1 VNEAQ
6 QRPSGWTWAWLGWLG
21 FLVLDFVAAARERG
35 RKLRVL
41 TLSRHVWAWF
51 DTGWKRS
58 VLAAFIAA
66 VGAHLVYEASA
77 WWLLTAIPVA
87 ALIVD
92 SVWGMGLI
100 DKAARALALRWLKG
114 KANSARER
122 GSEAMKIVDGW
133 KTWISAVIWIG
144 VAFWAL
150 VSGQDLGPIARG
162 IAEALRWETPTGE
175 NVILYG
181 MIANTLFAIWGV
193 TAKLLKA
200 RQQSKAGATVG
211 ELMGPIGYLKA
222 ASVDGTLTS
231 DTLLPVRLNMT
242 DSPPVAPH
250 VKSDGEKGNPVV
262 ASVVVAPT
270 PVAPSPLPAR

>member
-1 VNEAQ
+1 VSVKDW
-6 QRPSGWTWAWLGWLG
+6 PWLAWLGL
-21 FLVLDFVAAARERG
+21 FLLVEVPAAI
-35 RKLRVL
+35 RKTGG
-41 TLSRHVWAWF
+41 TLSAFVWRVFALKPSERRFGPARRITFAVFWIVAGLHF
-51 DTGWKRS
+51 VVQLPWGWVVGS
-58 VLAAFIAA
+58 GAPFLAVIVYA
-66 VGAHLVYEASA
+66 VGWEPDL
-77 WWLLTAIPVA
+77 
-87 ALIVD
+87 
-92 SVWGMGLI
+92 GLI
-100 DKAARALALRWLKG
+100 DKAARTLALRWLKG

-122 GSEAMKIVDGW
+122 GSEAMKLVDGW

-270 PVAPSPLPAR
+270 PVAPAR